1 MDVRALGRALGRSVA
16 VALVSGGVVIAV
28 VAPAAASEGGGT
40 PAPGPAKQ
48 CTVSAADVAMDA
60 TETGMANQI
69 NAYRA
74 TKGLPALRVDATLA
88 RPAAWASNDSAKRG
102 TSPPNHIDTLGR
114 DIPTRVRD
122 CGHPTFGWIS
132 EINYYGS
139 GTGGSAAAA
148 LAWWKQSP
156 GHNALLLD
164 PKVKVFGIAKAS
176 GATNQHWTINFAD
189 R

>member
-1 MDVRALGRALGRSVA
+1 MDIRNAIRTLGRSTA
-16 VALVSGGVVIAV
+16 VALISGSIAIAV
-28 VAPAAASEGGGT
+28 ATPAAASGGGGT
-40 PAPGPAKQ
+40 PVPGQAKD
-48 CTVSAADVAMDA
+48 CTVSAADAAMDA
-60 TETGMANQI
+60 TETGLANQI

-74 TKGLPALRVDATLA
+74 SKGLPALRVDATLA
-88 RPAAWASNDSAKRG
+88 KPAAWASIDSAKRG
-102 TSPPNHIDTLGR
+102 FSPPNHVDTLGR

-122 CGHPTFGWIS
+122 CGHPNFGWVT
-132 EINYYGS
+132 EINYYGY

-176 GATNQHWTINFAD
+176 GAQYQHWTINFAD